1 MKNDATTFVSHLIS
15 IHKDEI
21 LKQLQKYIIQNVYF
35 ENTDYIDSEITTFVL
50 RKLEFLNEG
59 ITYIDN
65 MSAEVIVSIDIDMNA
80 DVTSNHDFNVSVDVL
95 LSIEYDLDE
104 ESFFELEIK
113 SVNNEKPIELTIDE
127 YN

>member
-1 MKNDATTFVSHLIS
+1 
-15 IHKDEI
+15 
-21 LKQLQKYIIQNVYF
+21 
-35 ENTDYIDSEITTFVL
+35 
-50 RKLEFLNEG
+50 
-59 ITYIDN
+59 

-80 DVTSNHDFNVSVDVL
+80 DVTYPDYENAYWDNEDNAYYFLEEVTSNHDFNVSVDVL